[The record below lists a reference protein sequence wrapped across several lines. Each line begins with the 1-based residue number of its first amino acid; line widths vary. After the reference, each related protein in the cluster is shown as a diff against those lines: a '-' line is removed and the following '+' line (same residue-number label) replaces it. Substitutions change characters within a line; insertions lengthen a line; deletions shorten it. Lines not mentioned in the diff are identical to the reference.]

1 MATVAVNKDNFAS
14 TIDGSDV
21 VLMDFWASWCG
32 PCMRFGPIYE
42 DASNRHEDVTFAK
55 LDTEAERDVAAAL
68 EISSIP
74 TIMAFRE
81 GQLVFRQAGLLNGR
95 QLDDLIGQI
104 KAIPAEELAKAKAS
118 EGAEA

>member
-21 VLMDFWASWCG
+21 VLIDFWASWCG

-42 DASNRHEDVTFAK
+42 DASTRHEGVTFAK
-55 LDTEAERDVAAAL
+55 LDTEEERDVAAAL
-68 EISSIP
+68 EITSIP

-81 GQLVFRQAGLLNGR
+81 GQLVFRQAGVLNGR

-104 KAIPAEELAKAKAS
+104 KAIPAEELAKAKES
-118 EGAEA
+118 TEA

>member
-21 VLMDFWASWCG
+21 VLIDFWASWCG

-42 DASNRHEDVTFAK
+42 EASTRHEDVTFAK
-55 LDTEAERDVAAAL
+55 LDTEEERDVAAAL
-68 EISSIP
+68 DISSIP
-74 TIMAFRE
+74 TIMGFRD
-81 GQLVFRQAGLLNGR
+81 GQLVFRQAGVLNGR

-104 KAIPAEELAKAKAS
+104 KAIPAEELAKAKESS
-118 EGAEA
+118 EA